1 MNYCVFRSYL
11 RCSLTISFYTHCYHH
26 GAGAQQ
32 LPHIS
37 RHLQCVDHGPG
48 RAIHICLWAQPVA
61 GRTSRVED
69 RPGQRGLPSASV
81 QVPLVT
87 RGHYL
92 VRVRTSAHSQ
102 RHHSLCADRGPVSLT
117 AYPSWAKVVETV
129 GVADC
134 QCPAVACPVHVL
146 CCLHVL
152 LQQYAPI
159 LRLRFSITFIHLSHS
174 LPPPPPAS
182 ASAPLTTS
190 RGPSHHLPASALP
203 LIMQHYL
210 RSPFCKT
217 SRTCGV
223 VYLCFIFIL

>member
-1 MNYCVFRSYL
+1 M
-11 RCSLTISFYTHCYHH
+11 
-26 GAGAQQ
+26 
-32 LPHIS
+32 
-37 RHLQCVDHGPG
+37 DHG
-48 RAIHICLWAQPVA
+48 RKIHYCLWALPVA

-69 RPGQRGLPSASV
+69 RPGQRGLPGASV

-117 AYPSWAKVVETV
+117 AYPSWAKVVDAV

-159 LRLRFSITFIHLSHS
+159 LRLRFSITFILLSHS
-174 LPPPPPAS
+174 LPPPPAS
-182 ASAPLTTS
+182 LCICPPHNVTRPKSSSSCLCSTP
-190 RGPSHHLPASALP
+190 HHAALP
-203 LIMQHYL
+203 SESLLQNVKNVRGRLSMFHIHPLNLYSCIYN
-210 RSPFCKT
+210 SPHSSHLFTMFKI
-217 SRTCGV
+217 V
-223 VYLCFIFIL
+223 LLFVEL